1 MGLGVGVGV
10 REGRVRVGV
19 TVQTLPDALQAG
31 GDVLTFLPWVR
42 GRVRLGA
49 RVKGLGL
56 ALGKG
61 EG

>member
-1 MGLGVGVGV
+1 
-10 REGRVRVGV
+10 
-19 TVQTLPDALQAG
+19 PDALQAG